1 MSQKHFKPV
10 YWGIFSAGGTAAA
23 MLLAPLLLVMCIL
36 LPFGLI
42 GSAADFYRSA
52 HDRIRQ
58 PWLYIPLAGLFF
70 LFLWHG
76 VHRFYYILH
85 DMHIPAS
92 ARTRWAFYGFAVAM
106 LLLSL
111 VTGHLLP

>member
-1 MSQKHFKPV
+1 MSQRHLKPV

-23 MLLAPLLLVMCIL
+23 LLLAPLLLVLCIL

-42 GSAADFYRSA
+42 GDGGDFYRNVHGWVS
-52 HDRIRQ
+52 R
-58 PWLYIPLAGLFF
+58 PWLYFPLTGVCF

-85 DMHIPAS
+85 DMHLPAG
-92 ARTRWAFYGFAVAM
+92 ARTRWFFYGFAVAV
-106 LLLSL
+106 LLISWLAGP
-111 VTGHLLP
+111 V